1 METDLKDVEQEVVS
15 YRESVA
21 EVPNQICFA
30 MSPNKVKV
38 GKALA
43 QQADG
48 LQKLSKYEV
57 HGEHVTVGCGELHVA
72 DVSNQI
78 GLAKSP
84 YKGKGGKALVTATGL
99 REGLEESCPSLF
111 EAAGTAGSAAAAAA
125 GDAAHAEGGP
135 RCGQAQQV
143 ETGFFDFEVEQV
155 QAFEAGRGPAE
166 CMREDF
172 KEQPGLLTQVSWG
185 LESAGLKQQQ
195 RQRGKRNPRVR
206 LVAAASG
213 EAVEAGTA
221 RGAAAPTERQTLF
234 VRIAQQPPVRWIHVF
249 GVLLCLLLVPC
260 GMEVGSHAELVV
272 EELVKPWVEP
282 AKAVRAFGVETQVP
296 GVVLAEFSRGQGVG
310 AVPAKKAANKAKSKK
325 AATKAS
331 KKGGQVVWSADDHQ
345 YNQLYMARGADFLSS
360 DRDGDGSISFS
371 ELRLA
376 SGRISASTFR
386 FKKVEEVFRLVDVD
400 KDGVLGVTEYLNA
413 ISWLDTAGD

>member
-1 METDLKDVEQEVVS
+1 MQHINAASCQQGSVEGLRASSAGCPGVSS

-21 EVPNQICFA
+21 EVPNQIGFA
-30 MSPNKVKV
+30 KLPNKVKV

-48 LQKLSKYEV
+48 LKKLSEYEV
-57 HGEHVTVGCGELHVA
+57 HGEHVTVGCGELHVD

-78 GLAKSP
+78 GWAKSP
-84 YKGKGGKALVTATGL
+84 NKGKGGKALVTATGL
-99 REGLEESCPSLF
+99 REGLEESCPLLF
-111 EAAGTAGSAAAAAA
+111 EAAGTAGSAAAAAAA

-166 CMREDF
+166 CMKEDF

-195 RQRGKRNPRVR
+195 RQRGKRNPRAR

-221 RGAAAPTERQTLF
+221 RGVEAPTERQTLF
-234 VRIAQQPPVRWIHVF
+234 VRIAQQPLVRWIHVF
-249 GVLLCLLLVPC
+249 GVLLCLLWVPC

-272 EELVKPWVEP
+272 EELVKPWVDP

-310 AVPAKKAANKAKSKK
+310 AVPAKKTAKKAKSKK
-325 AATKAS
+325 AATRP
-331 KKGGQVVWSADDHQ
+331 
-345 YNQLYMARGADFLSS
+345 ARRAGRLCGPLTITSTTSS
-360 DRDGDGSISFS
+360 
-371 ELRLA
+371 
-376 SGRISASTFR
+376 TW
-386 FKKVEEVFRLVDVD
+386 LV
-400 KDGVLGVTEYLNA
+400 A
-413 ISWLDTAGD
+413 QIF